1 VKRTRGLWA
10 SIIVVGLLVGASLI
24 GFATGALAPKLGLDL
39 QGGVSVILQA
49 PPDTGQDVMNQALEN
64 IRNRVDAFGVGEPQ
78 IAVSGTT
85 IDVQIPGGANGTVE
99 QRAKTQY
106 CLVTS
111 DQTSYGCAP
120 DQATAEAALAELKV
134 VSVPSQVCLNDPGG
148 KQLACYASQ
157 SEADTAKASITVAP
171 KTVPSPSASPATSPS
186 SPPAPAAG
194 GSCLVDSTGTELA
207 CYPTKKAAED
217 AQKGITSDV
226 ALSKYCVTAP
236 AAAAPSPSPSASP
249 SGAGATASP
258 SEASSASATGS
269 ASPSAAPSSSAFS
282 KLDREGA
289 PDLPCGLSSK
299 ASADAALAGISASK
313 EDTEFCVV
321 SAAGDDLGCYISQND
336 AQTKQRE
343 TGQDRLLAV
352 IGKTARLEQRQ
363 VMAAIVQGDPA
374 FATTQ
379 LTCPTAAEQLTPK
392 CSADALSNQEV
403 VYADQGGTTRYRLGP
418 VVINGNDVTK
428 ASAVLSGG
436 TQTQVVQQW
445 VVNFDLSKEGSKAF
459 SDLTTKLA
467 ALPASDP
474 QKRIA
479 IVVDRQVISAPAV
492 QSPITGGSG
501 QITGGFTE
509 QQAKD
514 LATVL
519 NAGALPVDLNVQS
532 VTTISPTLGSE
543 SLHQGIVAG
552 LLGLMLLFAYM
563 LFYYRLLGIVAILGM
578 SIWAVLAFAL
588 VAVAGDAFGYS
599 MTLAGV
605 AGLVISLGVTADSYI
620 VFFERL
626 KDEVRSGKSA
636 RSSVQP
642 AFKRAFRTI
651 LAADIVT
658 GIAAAVLYMTAV
670 SSVRG
675 FALTL
680 GVATLLDL
688 FVVYFFKRPVVFL
701 VARNDRLVNMRGF
714 GLTSGIAGDAEPED
728 ALPAGGQA

>member
-10 SIIVVGLLVGASLI
+10 SIIVVGLLMGISLI
-24 GFATGALAPKLGLDL
+24 GFATGALEPKLGLDL

-49 PPDTGQDVMNQALEN
+49 PADTDQNVMNQALEN

-106 CLVTS
+106 CLVTQ
-111 DQTSYGCAP
+111 DKTSYGCAP
-120 DQATAEAALAELKV
+120 DQATAEAALEELEV
-134 VSVPSQVCLNDPGG
+134 VSVPSQVCLNDPDG

-157 SEADTAKASITVAP
+157 SEADIAKASVTVQP
-171 KTVPSPSASPATSPS
+171 KTTPSPSATPSSTPSSSPS
-186 SPPAPAAG
+186 ADV
-194 GSCLVDSTGTELA
+194 GSCLVDATGEELA
-207 CYPTKKAAED
+207 CYPTKKEAEG
-217 AQKGITSDV
+217 AQKGLATEV
-226 ALSKYCVTAP
+226 TLSKYCVTAP
-236 AAAAPSPSPSASP
+236 ASSTPTASPSASAKPSPSKDPSPTTTPSASP
-249 SGAGATASP
+249 S
-258 SEASSASATGS
+258 
-269 ASPSAAPSSSAFS
+269 AFS
-282 KLDREGA
+282 ELDREGA
-289 PDLPCGLSSK
+289 PDPPCGLASK
-299 ASADAALAGISASK
+299 ASAEAALAGISMSK
-313 EDTEFCVV
+313 EDTQYCVV
-321 SAAGDDLGCYISQND
+321 SAAGQDLGCYISKDD
-336 AQTKQRE
+336 AETKQRE

-363 VMAAIVQGDPA
+363 VLAAIVQGDPS

-379 LTCPTAAEQLTPK
+379 VTCPTAAEQLTQK
-392 CSADALSNQEV
+392 CSTDALADQDV
-403 VYADQGGTTRYRLGP
+403 VYLDQSGTTKYRLGP
-418 VVINGNDVTK
+418 VVINGDDVTK

-445 VVNFDLSKEGSKAF
+445 VVSFELNKEGANAF

-467 ALPASDP
+467 LLPQSDP

-492 QSPITGGSG
+492 QGPITGGSG
-501 QITGGFTE
+501 EISGSFSE
-509 QQAKD
+509 QEAKD

-519 NAGALPVDLNVQS
+519 SAGALPVDLNVQS
-532 VTTISPTLGSE
+532 ITTISPTLGSE

-552 LLGLMLLFAYM
+552 LLGLLLLFAYM

-578 SIWAVLAFAL
+578 TIWAVLAFAL
-588 VAVAGDAFGYS
+588 VALAGTAFGYS

-636 RSSVQP
+636 RSAVQP

-651 LAADIVT
+651 VAADIVT
-658 GIAAAVLYMTAV
+658 GIAAAVLYLTAV

-688 FVVYFFKRPVVFL
+688 FVVYFFKRPAVFL
-701 VARNDRLVNMRGF
+701 IARSDRLVNMRGF
-714 GLTSGIAGDAEPED
+714 GLTSGIAGEAEPD
-728 ALPAGGQA
+728 DVLAVGGEA

>member
-1 VKRTRGLWA
+1 MKRTRGLWA
-10 SIIVVGLLVGASLI
+10 SLIVVGLLVGVSLI
-24 GFATGALAPKLGLDL
+24 GFATGALKPKLGLDL

-49 PPDTGQDVMNQALEN
+49 PADTGQDVMDQALEN

-106 CLVTS
+106 CLVTK
-111 DQTSYGCAP
+111 DATSYGCAP
-120 DQATAEAALAELKV
+120 DQKTADAALAELSV
-134 VSVPSQVCLNDPGG
+134 VSVPSQVCLNDPDGT
-148 KQLACYASQ
+148 QLGCFASQ
-157 SEADTAKASITVAP
+157 SEADIAKATITVAP
-171 KTVPSPSASPATSPS
+171 KASASASPS
-186 SPPAPAAG
+186 SSAVASPAPTPVEG
-194 GSCLVDSTGTELA
+194 PSCLVDSSGKELA
-207 CYPTKKAAED
+207 CYPTKKKADA
-217 AQKGITSDV
+217 AQKGLTADV
-226 ALSKYCVTAP
+226 ALSKYCITAP
-236 AAAAPSPSPSASP
+236 ATIAPSPAPSASP
-249 SGAGATASP
+249 SGAKDKASP
-258 SEASSASATGS
+258 SSAPSGS
-269 ASPSAAPSSSAFS
+269 ASPSSTPPPEPSAFAGLNQDGIS
-282 KLDREGA
+282 S
-289 PDLPCGLSSK
+289 LPCGLSSK
-299 ASADAALAGISASK
+299 ASADAALAGISASR
-313 EDTEFCVV
+313 EDTEYCVV
-321 SAAGDDLGCYISQND
+321 SAAGQDLGCYISKN
-336 AQTKQRE
+336 AAETKQRE

-363 VMAAIVQGDPA
+363 VLATIVAGDPA
-374 FATTQ
+374 FDTTPVTCATT
-379 LTCPTAAEQLTPK
+379 AEQATPK
-392 CSADALSNQEV
+392 CGADALADQEV
-403 VYADQGGTTRYRLGP
+403 VYLDQAGSTKYRLGP
-418 VVINGNDVTK
+418 VVINGDDVTK

-445 VVNFDLSKEGSKAF
+445 VVNFDLNKDGSKAF
-459 SDLTTKLA
+459 GDLTTTLA
-467 ALPASDP
+467 TLPQSDP

-479 IVVDRQVISAPAV
+479 IVVDRAVISAPAV

-501 QITGGFTE
+501 QISGGFTE
-509 QQAKD
+509 QEAKD

-519 NAGALPVDLNVQS
+519 NAGALPVDLSVQS
-532 VTTISPTLGSE
+532 VTTISPTLGTE

-552 LLGLMLLFAYM
+552 LLGLLLLFAYM

-578 SIWAVLAFAL
+578 SIWAILAFAL
-588 VAVAGDAFGYS
+588 IAIAGTAFGYA

-651 LAADIVT
+651 VAADVVT
-658 GIAAAVLYMTAV
+658 GIAAAVLYLTAV

-688 FVVYFFKRPVVFL
+688 FVVYFFKRPAVFL
-701 VARNDRLVNMRGF
+701 ISRNDRLVNMRGF
-714 GLTSGIAGDAEPED
+714 GLTSGIAGEAEPGD
-728 ALPAGGQA
+728 ALAAGGEA

>member
-1 VKRTRGLWA
+1 MKRTRGLWA

-148 KQLACYASQ
+148 KQLACYGSQ
-157 SEADTAKASITVAP
+157 SEADTAKASITVQP
-171 KTVPSPSASPATSPS
+171 KTASSSSASPAASPS
-186 SPPAPAAG
+186 SSPAATAG

-207 CYPTKKAAED
+207 CYPTKKAASD

-236 AAAAPSPSPSASP
+236 ASAAPSPSPSAS
-249 SGAGATASP
+249 A
-258 SEASSASATGS
+258 ASATGS
-269 ASPSAAPSSSAFS
+269 ASSSAPPSPSAFS
-282 KLDREGA
+282 KLDRQGA
-289 PDLPCGLSSK
+289 PDPPCGLSSK

-321 SAAGDDLGCYISQND
+321 SAAGEDLGCYISQND

-363 VMAAIVQGDPA
+363 VLAAIVQGDPA

-392 CSADALSNQEV
+392 CSADALSDKEV
-403 VYADQGGTTRYRLGP
+403 VYADQGGTTKYRLGP

-459 SDLTTKLA
+459 SDLTTRLA

-509 QQAKD
+509 QQSKD

-552 LLGLMLLFAYM
+552 LLGLILLFAYM